1 MIIRATDSGRLYK
14 FSTVS
19 WADVDGQTP
28 IVDSGDWFSFG
39 LLYYSIYNPVPPGGT
54 FSLWGHYQSFIR
66 FDDSAFAGSSRIMGA
81 ELRLYPYIVPASA
94 ITFRVLVLDSTY
106 GAVDTTDW
114 NAAGVA
120 QSFNSEDVLETDAD
134 GNRYLALTLNSAQI
148 AAIPTNGEALD
159 IRLGASSDTPP
170 EPTELEYFVCSSHQ
184 YADETLRPVLVL
196 TTAPALSCREEILAG
211 LKTRLATIDEY
222 GGYTMTPSIVSRRP
236 LDFATLEATRF
247 PAVYLDP
254 QSDASEGGTL
264 GMKACKWRINV
275 QVGVYHNDPNK
286 IDARLE
292 AFISDVRRALE
303 TDIGVADPLGLD
315 FVNEIKMSTFDKYP
329 TAIDSNRATATL
341 GIDVDYFRGYGTA

>member
-211 LKTRLATIDEY
+211 LKTRLATIDEFD
-222 GGYTMTPSIVSRRP
+222 GYTMTPSIVSRRP

-254 QSDASEGGTL
+254 QDDAGEDGTL
-264 GMKACKWRINV
+264 GKKSCKWRINV
-275 QVGVYHNDPNK
+275 EAGVYEDNPAEARTK
-286 IDARLE
+286 IGRLLT
-292 AFISDVRRALE
+292 DCLRALE
-303 TDIGVADPLGLD
+303 ADIGTDNPLGLD
-315 FVNEIKMSTFDKYP
+315 FVDALNIAEIA
-329 TAIDSNRATATL
+329 TADGVLDDNRATVRL
-341 GIDVDYFRGYGTA
+341 GIDILYKREYGTA